1 LTRKLAF
8 AIRKTADDL
17 THHHAR
23 KYTYE
28 EWVEFTRL
36 IRFTKMDLKTLEQ
49 DEEQE
54 GVVEWDWLDE
64 NSPMLSEQS
73 ETEWVLDRLCES
85 LLRLLKQKNLAL
97 EPESTGTTLPGGFTS
112 FSFHGERQH
121 RHDDDI
127 TLDPTMR
134 IGPDGNLIHRIH
146 TPKPTEIPPTEIPPT
161 KLQLRRQRAR
171 GADAMLTFFTGE
183 RRGENAYAKSAP
195 QWSKKALE
203 KKNERRP
210 SSAGGRPRQGPFA
223 KLHHGGA
230 TGAVGGGRGGAGTRT
245 LKARMYRSMV

>member
-17 THHHAR
+17 THHHTR

-36 IRFTKMDLKTLEQ
+36 IRFTKMDLKTLER

-54 GVVEWDWLDE
+54 GVVEWDWLDV

-85 LLRLLKQKNLAL
+85 LLRLLKQKNLAG
-97 EPESTGTTLPGGFTS
+97 EPESTAATLPRQFSS
-112 FSFHGERQH
+112 FSFGGTRLHG
-121 RHDDDI
+121 HDDEMI
-127 TLDPTMR
+127 LDPTVR
-134 IGPDGNLIHRIH
+134 IGPDGNPIHRAL
-146 TPKPTEIPPTEIPPT
+146 TPTHKEIEPT

-171 GADAMLTFFTGE
+171 GADSMLTFFTGE
-183 RRGENAYAKSAP
+183 RRGTNAYAKSAP
-195 QWSKKALE
+195 QWSKKALA
-203 KKNERRP
+203 KQDERRR
-210 SSAGGRPRQGPFA
+210 SSAGGRARQGPFA

-230 TGAVGGGRGGAGTRT
+230 TGAVGGGRGGAGIKT
-245 LKARMYRSMV
+245 LKSRQLYRSTV